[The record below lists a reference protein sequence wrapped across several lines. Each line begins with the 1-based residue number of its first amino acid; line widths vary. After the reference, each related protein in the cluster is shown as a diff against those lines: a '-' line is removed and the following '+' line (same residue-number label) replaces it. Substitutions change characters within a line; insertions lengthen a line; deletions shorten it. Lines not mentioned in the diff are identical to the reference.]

1 MSKTSAK
8 ELLIY
13 IEKKIKNG
21 DYKDSVH
28 KITLMTTRNVIQ
40 KILEEELWIQLSYLH
55 ENDSLTLSNRCELW
69 N

>member
-1 MSKTSAK
+1 MSKPSAK

-13 IEKKIKNG
+13 NEKKITNR

-40 KILEEELWIQLSYLH
+40 KILEEEL
-55 ENDSLTLSNRCELW
+55 
-69 N
+69 

>member
-13 IEKKIKNG
+13 IEKKITNG

-28 KITLMTTRNVIQ
+28 KITLMTTRNVIR
-40 KILEEELWIQLSYLH
+40 KILDEEL
-55 ENDSLTLSNRCELW
+55 
-69 N
+69 

>member
-13 IEKKIKNG
+13 IEKKITNG

-40 KILEEELWIQLSYLH
+40 KILEEEL
-55 ENDSLTLSNRCELW
+55 
-69 N
+69 

>member
-1 MSKTSAK
+1 MSKPSAQ

-13 IEKKIKNG
+13 IEKKIQTG

-40 KILEEELWIQLSYLH
+40 KILEEEL
-55 ENDSLTLSNRCELW
+55 
-69 N
+69 

>member
-1 MSKTSAK
+1 MSKPSAK

-13 IEKKIKNG
+13 IEKKIKKG

-40 KILEEELWIQLSYLH
+40 KILEEEL
-55 ENDSLTLSNRCELW
+55 
-69 N
+69 

>member
-1 MSKTSAK
+1 MSKPSAK

-13 IEKKIKNG
+13 IEKKITNG

-40 KILEEELWIQLSYLH
+40 KILEEEL
-55 ENDSLTLSNRCELW
+55 
-69 N
+69 